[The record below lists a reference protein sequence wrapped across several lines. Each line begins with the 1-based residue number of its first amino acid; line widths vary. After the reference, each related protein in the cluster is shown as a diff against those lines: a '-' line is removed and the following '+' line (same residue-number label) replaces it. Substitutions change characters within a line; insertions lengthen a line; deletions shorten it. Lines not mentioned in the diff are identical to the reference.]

1 MRYKKKM
8 PCYQVSL
15 EQLLINYF
23 RKVFSITFI
32 GNIYFKKKLLEKL
45 ITLLFSHKIFLKIV
59 SKPMPLR
66 YLLTFPKKKK
76 RRERFLNF

>member
-1 MRYKKKM
+1 M
-8 PCYQVSL
+8 L
-15 EQLLINYF
+15 
-23 RKVFSITFI
+23 
-32 GNIYFKKKLLEKL
+32 KKKLSEKL

-76 RRERFLNF
+76 KEERFLNF

>member
-1 MRYKKKM
+1 M
-8 PCYQVSL
+8 L
-15 EQLLINYF
+15 
-23 RKVFSITFI
+23 
-32 GNIYFKKKLLEKL
+32 KKKLSEKL

-66 YLLTFPKKKK
+66 YLLKFPKKKKKKK